1 MAGRQKVSS
10 GGTWEPVIGYSRAVR
25 SGSQIFVSGT
35 TGVLPTGEVV
45 AGGAY
50 QQAVQALRIIERALS
65 QVGASL
71 NDVVRTRMYVVN
83 IADNWEA
90 VGRAHR
96 EFFGDVMPASSMV
109 ATPGLIDPNM
119 LVEIEVD
126 AVRGAEARS
135 G

>member
-1 MAGRQKVSS
+1 VARQNVSS

-25 SGSQIFVSGT
+25 LGSQIFVSGT
-35 TGVLPTGEVV
+35 TGTLPTGELV

-50 QQAVQALRIIERALS
+50 QQAMQALRNIERALI

-83 IADNWEA
+83 IADDWEA

-96 EFFGDVMPASSMV
+96 ELFGDVMPAATMV
-109 ATPGLIDPNM
+109 AISGLIDPNM

-126 AVRGAEARS
+126 AVAS
-135 G
+135 

>member
-1 MAGRQKVSS
+1 MAGRQKFSS
-10 GGTWEPVIGYSRAVR
+10 GGKWEPVIGYSRAVR
-25 SGSQIFVSGT
+25 LGSQIFVSGT
-35 TGVLPTGEVV
+35 TGMLPTGELV

-50 QQAVQALRIIERALS
+50 QQAVQALRIIERALI

-96 EFFGDVMPASSMV
+96 EFFGEVMPASSMV
-109 ATPGLIDPNM
+109 AIPGLIDPNM

-126 AVRGAEARS
+126 AVAS
-135 G
+135 

>member
-1 MAGRQKVSS
+1 MARQNVSS

-25 SGSQIFVSGT
+25 LGSQIFFSGT
-35 TGVLPTGEVV
+35 TGTLPTGELV

-50 QQAVQALRIIERALS
+50 QQAMQALRNIERALI

-83 IADNWEA
+83 IADDWEA

-96 EFFGDVMPASSMV
+96 ELFGDVMPAATMV
-109 ATPGLIDPNM
+109 AISGLIDPNM

-126 AVRGAEARS
+126 AVAS
-135 G
+135 

>member
-126 AVRGAEARS
+126 AVAS
-135 G
+135 